1 MCVLVGTPGC
11 VGRVGWP
18 SKIFNPP
25 PQFSR
30 LGIQVSGVCLFV
42 CLFACLFDCLICG
55 CFTMFRMWVG
65 VSFVL
70 LFLNILI

>member
-30 LGIQVSGVCLFV
+30 LGIQVSGVCLF
-42 CLFACLFDCLICG
+42 ACLFDL
-55 CFTMFRMWVG
+55 WVSYD
-65 VSFVL
+65 V
-70 LFLNILI
+70 

>member
-1 MCVLVGTPGC
+1 MRVCVLVGTPGC

-42 CLFACLFDCLICG
+42 CLFDL
-55 CFTMFRMWVG
+55 WVCYD
-65 VSFVL
+65 V
-70 LFLNILI
+70 

>member
-1 MCVLVGTPGC
+1 MCVFVGTPGC

-18 SKIFNPP
+18 SNIFNPP

-30 LGIQVSGVCLFV
+30 LGIQVSGNCLLVCLFV
-42 CLFACLFDCLICG
+42 CLICG
-55 CFTMFRMWVG
+55 CVTMFRMWVG